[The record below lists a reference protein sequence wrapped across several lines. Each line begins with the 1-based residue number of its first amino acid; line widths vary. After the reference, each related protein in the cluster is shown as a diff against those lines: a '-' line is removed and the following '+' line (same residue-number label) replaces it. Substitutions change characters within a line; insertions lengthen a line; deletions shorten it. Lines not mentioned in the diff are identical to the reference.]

1 MQLVGWPRT
10 LYQYQLL
17 VGDDVSSYSCFR
29 DFIWP
34 MTMTWRDALKQRGI
48 LLTIVQ
54 LYFLVVRSRT
64 SLLRRIAFYRT
75 VHRTPANTAKF

>member
-1 MQLVGWPRT
+1 
-10 LYQYQLL
+10 
-17 VGDDVSSYSCFR
+17 
-29 DFIWP
+29 

-64 SLLRRIAFYRT
+64 SLLRRIAFYIEHRRT
-75 VHRTPANTAKF
+75 QRNSDTVPRYRRSVTSSL